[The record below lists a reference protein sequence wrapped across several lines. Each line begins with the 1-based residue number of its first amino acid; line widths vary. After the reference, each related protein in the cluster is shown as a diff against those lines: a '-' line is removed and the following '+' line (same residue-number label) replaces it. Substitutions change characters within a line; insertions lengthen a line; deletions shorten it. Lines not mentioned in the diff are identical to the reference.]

1 MVMDLEHICRDPVSS
16 SSSSSKIFCH
26 SRCSPCRC
34 YGCCAPSFLNDHTY
48 SLLKRICHKIIKS
61 HSRQQCRES
70 YSVFDGGSLKDLGW
84 KKRHSEGK
92 VGKDLRREET
102 DEWKLKHKNDLGP
115 SNKSFKDSNDKDIKG
130 LKRSKK
136 GTNGK
141 NQHSLGEGRSEAKP
155 SQDTD
160 ASFTSK
166 KLRKD
171 KGRGG
176 KDDNK
181 GHSNTDKDGSKKS
194 LKDEKDGE
202 HKKDTLK
209 NEKTNSQNN
218 KSRGAKGKGD
228 TDTRDTNLTAS
239 GKSRKDKRQG
249 KDDDKESGE
258 DGDGKDPKKSGKQTG
273 KTESK
278 KSRKNGSRD
287 EDDND
292 KDSKKG
298 KPHMDGDNNTQSPKS
313 KSKQREHTSDKKVF
327 NDGEGENNE
336 AGGKKIKNDLAGLKL
351 KQGTV
356 KTLKDKSKEEVH
368 TADGSRGK
376 SAKVTTD
383 ATEDKSIDNNLI
395 KGMVDRVDSKRK
407 KGSYSGDSAQK
418 LKLSSAEDK
427 SRSGGQKEP
436 TSERESAK
444 KGKGEKEKKGDDRK
458 EHGGA
463 TPNGSSI
470 NKEKKMR
477 SSSQSALKLKVESKS
492 GVRHGIRRSKNIQV
506 DGPSSRSELYMQR
519 FLRPSR
525 CDEVRPCDI
534 LRTQLEQRDLSRFF
548 HCCPRT
554 NCRMCSPCCTVPGIP
569 CCGNFGT

>member
-26 SRCSPCRC
+26 SRCSPCCC

-115 SNKSFKDSNDKDIKG
+115 SKKSLKDSDSNDKEIKG
-130 LKRSKK
+130 LTRSKK
-136 GTNGK
+136 GSNGK

-166 KLRKD
+166 KLRKE

-176 KDDNK
+176 KDDDK

-202 HKKDTLK
+202 HKKE
-209 NEKTNSQNN
+209 NEKTNSQN
-218 KSRGAKGKGD
+218 KIRGAKVKND
-228 TDTRDTNLTAS
+228 TDKRDTNLTAS

-258 DGDGKDPKKSGKQTG
+258 DGDGKDPKQSGKQTG

-287 EDDND
+287 EDDNN

-298 KPHMDGDNNTQSPKS
+298 KPYMDGDNNTPSPKS

-327 NDGEGENNE
+327 NDGEGETNE
-336 AGGKKIKNDLAGLKL
+336 AGGKKMKNDLAGLKL
-351 KQGTV
+351 KQGTI
-356 KTLKDKSKEEVH
+356 KTLKDTSKEEVH

-395 KGMVDRVDSKRK
+395 NGMVDRVDSKRK

-427 SRSGGQKEP
+427 SRSDGQNELS
-436 TSERESAK
+436 SERESAK
-444 KGKGEKEKKGDDRK
+444 KGKGEKENKGDDRK

-470 NKEKKMR
+470 NEQKNRR
-477 SSSQSALKLKVESKS
+477 SSSQRALKLKVESKS
-492 GVRHGIRRSKNIQV
+492 GVRHGIRGSKNIQA
-506 DGPSSRSELYMQR
+506 DGPLSRSELYMQR

-525 CDEVRPCDI
+525 YDEVRPCDI

-548 HCCPRT
+548 QCCPRT

>member
-1 MVMDLEHICRDPVSS
+1 MDLENICRDPVSS

-61 HSRQQCRES
+61 HSRQQCRET

-92 VGKDLRREET
+92 IGKDLLREGT
-102 DEWKLKHKNDLGP
+102 DEWKLKHKTDLGP
-115 SNKSFKDSNDKDIKG
+115 SKKSLKDRDSNDKEIKG
-130 LKRSKK
+130 LKKSKK
-136 GTNGK
+136 GSNGK
-141 NQHSLGEGRSEAKP
+141 TQHSLGEGRSEAKP

-160 ASFTSK
+160 ASLTSK
-166 KLRKD
+166 KLRKE

-209 NEKTNSQNN
+209 NEKTKSQIN
-218 KSRGAKGKGD
+218 KSRDATNKDAPDK
-228 TDTRDTNLTAS
+228 RDANLTAS
-239 GKSRKDKRQG
+239 GKSRKEG
-249 KDDDKESGE
+249 KDDDKESEE

-298 KPHMDGDNNTQSPKS
+298 EPHLNVDNNTQSPKS
-313 KSKQREHTSDKKVF
+313 KSKQREHTPNNKIF

-336 AGGKKIKNDLAGLKL
+336 AGGKKMKNDLADQKL

-356 KTLKDKSKEEVH
+356 KNLKDQSKEEVH
-368 TADGSRGK
+368 TADGSKGK
-376 SAKVTTD
+376 SAKNTTGE
-383 ATEDKSIDNNLI
+383 TEDKSIDNNLI
-395 KGMVDRVDSKRK
+395 KDMVDRVDSKK
-407 KGSYSGDSAQK
+407 TKGSHSGDSATK

-427 SRSGGQKEP
+427 SRSGGQNEP
-436 TSERESAK
+436 TSERGSAK
-444 KGKGEKEKKGDDRK
+444 KGKGEKEEKGDDRK
-458 EHGGA
+458 EHGEA
-463 TPNGSSI
+463 TQNDSSI
-470 NKEKKMR
+470 NKEKKRR

-492 GVRHGIRRSKNIQV
+492 GVRHGIKGSKNIQV
-506 DGPSSRSELYMQR
+506 DGPSSRSEVYMQR
-519 FLRPSR
+519 YLRSSR

-554 NCRMCSPCCTVPGIP
+554 NCRMCSPCCTVPCVP
-569 CCGNFGT
+569 RCGNFGT